1 MASEPGDDGASLRS
15 ARASDLD
22 AVACLTEDAYA
33 PYTAMLGSPPLPVT
47 EDCAPRIAAG
57 EVCLLETSPGELVGL
72 LVLERH
78 ADHALIY
85 RVAVAPQ
92 RQGRGYGSALLRAAE
107 SKARPWNLPELRLY
121 TNTRMERNIAIYAAA
136 GYRET
141 ARRPHP
147 VRPGWSVVD
156 MVKPL
161 G

>member
-1 MASEPGDDGASLRS
+1 MIKQLDGGGPQLRP

-22 AVACLTEDAYA
+22 ATARLTSDAYA
-33 PYTAMLGSPPLPVT
+33 PYTALLGAPPLPVT
-47 EDCAPRIAAG
+47 EDYAPRIAAG
-57 EVCLLETSPGELVGL
+57 EVSLLEAASGEIVGL

-85 RVAVAPQ
+85 SVAVAPR
-92 RQGRGYGSALLRAAE
+92 RQGEGHGSALLRAAE
-107 SKARPWNLPELRLY
+107 DKARSWVLPELRLY
-121 TNTRMERNIAIYAAA
+121 TNARMERNIAIYAAA

-147 VRPGWSVVD
+147 LRPGWLVVD
-156 MVKPL
+156 MAKPL